1 MIMTVA
7 EFRLHVE
14 TDATD
19 EVLESRLKAVE
30 LFIRKHTNN
39 SFQVKGTGIVADVI
53 AGVFMSEALI
63 PYETG
68 DTIQISGSAK
78 NDGLYTVKE
87 VTDDTTFMVNEKTR
101 DEIDMYI
108 TKVFYPADVKMGVVE
123 LLKYDLENRKKVSA
137 GVQSETISR
146 HSVTYKVP
154 DASDTVKGYPQHLMG
169 FLDGYMRA
177 RFGQGVKV

>member
-7 EFRLHVE
+7 EFREHVE
-14 TDATD
+14 TDVPD
-19 EVLESRLKAVE
+19 NVLESRLNAIE

-39 SFQVKGTGIVADVI
+39 SFQVKGTGRIADVV
-53 AGVFMSEALI
+53 GGHFTVEALN
-63 PYETG
+63 PYKMG
-68 DTIQISGSAK
+68 DTIHVSGSDK

-87 VTDDTTFMVNEKTR
+87 ADDSTFTVNEPTR
-101 DEIDMYI
+101 DEIDI
-108 TKVFYPADVKMGVVE
+108 FVTLVDYPADVKMGVVG
-123 LLKYDLENRKKVSA
+123 LMKYDLESRKKV
-137 GVQSETISR
+137 GIQSETISR

-169 FLDGYMRA
+169 FLEGYMKA

>member
-7 EFRLHVE
+7 EFREHVD
-14 TDATD
+14 TDAPD
-19 EVLESRLKAVE
+19 NVLESRLKAIE

-39 SFQVKGTGIVADVI
+39 NFQVKGTGRIADVV
-53 AGVFMSEALI
+53 GGLFTVEALN
-63 PYETG
+63 PYKVG
-68 DTIQISGSAK
+68 DTIQISGSEK
-78 NDGLYTVKE
+78 NDGLYTIKE
-87 VTDDTTFMVNEKTR
+87 ADEHSFMVNEPTR
-101 DEIDMYI
+101 DEID
-108 TKVFYPADVKMGVVE
+108 VFVTLVDYKEDVKMGVVE

-169 FLDGYMRA
+169 FLEGYMKA
-177 RFGQGVKV
+177 RFGQGVSV